1 MRTIEEITAPLTDE
15 QKLLLADV
23 IRHGCWGDCEETF
36 DDGETARCMGF
47 ITDDAYQGNHFPR
60 KSIPSRLKSL
70 YKALGLEGSSRRK
83 SSAEMVWIYD
93 WWEDGSGSIL
103 LVREPLDDDL
113 DKWATDYLKS
123 LEKPAEKPSE
133 KPSEKPAAETVTIH
147 KVRVFSALPHGISG
161 NRWYLDVPEDTD
173 DYKHEVKETME
184 TELPYGYTVGTDADG
199 KRFILDRF
207 GFVAVLTTDSQE
219 RPMLSAGA
227 VSVELTPAKKGG
239 AQ

>member
-36 DDGETARCMGF
+36 SDGETAPCMGF
-47 ITDDAYQGNHFPR
+47 ITDDAHQGNHFQR
-60 KSIPSRLKSL
+60 KSIPSRLKGL
-70 YKALGLEGSSRRK
+70 YKALGLEGSDRRK

-93 WWEDGSGSIL
+93 WWDDGSGSIL
-103 LVREPLDDDL
+103 LVREPLDDGL

-123 LEKPAEKPSE
+123 LEKPAEKPASE
-133 KPSEKPAAETVTIH
+133 TITIH
-147 KVRVFSALPHGISG
+147 KVRVFSALPHGIAG
-161 NRWYLDVPEDTD
+161 NRWCLDVPEDSD
-173 DYKHEVKETME
+173 DYKYEVKETME
-184 TELPYGYTVGTDADG
+184 AELPYGFTTGTNVDG

-207 GFVAVLTTDSQE
+207 GFKAVLTMDGQE
-219 RPMLSAGA
+219 CPMLSAGA
-227 VSVELTPAKKGG
+227 VSVELTPVKKGG

>member
-1 MRTIEEITAPLTDE
+1 MRTIEQIIEPLTDE

-36 DDGETARCMGF
+36 SDGETARCIGF

-60 KSIPSRLKSL
+60 KGIPSRLKSL
-70 YKALGLEGSSRRK
+70 YKALGLEGSSRCK

-93 WWEDGSGSIL
+93 WWDDGSGSIL
-103 LVREPLDDDL
+103 LVREPLDEDL

-123 LEKPAEKPSE
+123 LEKPA
-133 KPSEKPAAETVTIH
+133 EKPAAETVTIH
-147 KVRVFSALPHGISG
+147 KVRVFSALPHGIAG

-184 TELPYGYTVGTDADG
+184 AELPYGYTVGTDTDG

>member
-36 DDGETARCMGF
+36 ADGETARCMGF

-60 KSIPSRLKSL
+60 KGIPSRLKSL
-70 YKALGLEGSSRRK
+70 YKALGLEGSNRCK

-93 WWEDGSGSIL
+93 WWDDGSGSIL

-123 LEKPAEKPSE
+123 LEKPAEKP
-133 KPSEKPAAETVTIH
+133 AAETVTIH
-147 KVRVFSALPHGISG
+147 KVRVFSALPHGIAG

-173 DYKHEVKETME
+173 DYRHEAKETME

-219 RPMLSAGA
+219 RPMLSSGA
-227 VSVELTPAKKGG
+227 ISVELTPAKKGG